1 MPEASLLPA
10 YLIVGADE
18 YKRSHAV
25 ERMKARLEK
34 SGMAEFNL
42 DERDMTRDPA
52 IDDIVASLNTFPMGA
67 DFRLVIL
74 DGCDRLPK
82 TVSEPL
88 VEYLANPSP
97 TTVCLIVANTLAKN
111 TRLYKAV
118 AKIDKKAIV
127 DCTPKKAWEMPKQVV
142 SMARAHGKVMSLAAA
157 EALVSRAGEASR
169 MLDNELK
176 RLSQM
181 IEGPE
186 ITVDDVERLVMRTAE
201 VKPWDFLNAVSA
213 RDMPRA
219 LELLALQPDRSEVR
233 LFSLLVTRL
242 RELIVAKAL
251 DARGAGRELAAT
263 LGVQSWQ
270 VKNHLTW
277 ARRYKMAELVDAL
290 SAAVDVE
297 AALKGSRDSA
307 LALRMWVIQICS
319 PRNERRA
326 G

>member
-1 MPEASLLPA
+1 MAEAKLLPA

-18 YKRSHAV
+18 YKRSRAV
-25 ERMKARLEK
+25 ERMKARLEA

-52 IDDIVASLNTFPMGA
+52 IDDIIASLNTFPMGA
-67 DFRLVIL
+67 EFRLVIL

-82 TVSEPL
+82 AVSEPL
-88 VEYLANPSP
+88 VDYFADPSP
-97 TTVCLIVANTLAKN
+97 TTVCLVVANALAKN
-111 TRLYKAV
+111 TRLYKAI
-118 AKIDKKAIV
+118 AKIDKKAVV
-127 DCTPKKAWEMPKQVV
+127 DCAPKKAWEMPKQVV
-142 SMARAHGKVMSLAAA
+142 AMARTHGKTMGLPAA

-176 RLSQM
+176 RMAQM
-181 IEGPE
+181 VEGPE
-186 ITVDDVERLVMRTAE
+186 ITLADVERLVMRTAE

-213 RDMPRA
+213 RDLPRA

-233 LFSLLVTRL
+233 LYSLLVGRL
-242 RELIVAKAL
+242 RELICAKAL
-251 DARGAGRELAAT
+251 DARGAGRELAST

-290 SAAVDVE
+290 SEAVEVE

-307 LALRMWVIQICS
+307 LALRMWVIDICS
-319 PRNERRA
+319 
-326 G
+326 

>member
-1 MPEASLLPA
+1 MRVVEDADIFADVFFHDLLHA
-10 YLIVGADE
+10 FGEWAGIADRRAFGDAGRENNGVGAETDE
-18 YKRSHAV
+18 I
-25 ERMKARLEK
+25 
-34 SGMAEFNL
+34 SGAQHRF
-42 DERDMTRDPA
+42 
-52 IDDIVASLNTFPMGA
+52 
-67 DFRLVIL
+67 
-74 DGCDRLPK
+74 LPG
-82 TVSEPL
+82 T
-88 VEYLANPSP
+88 
-97 TTVCLIVANTLAKN
+97 
-111 TRLYKAV
+111 
-118 AKIDKKAIV
+118 
-127 DCTPKKAWEMPKQVV
+127 
-142 SMARAHGKVMSLAAA
+142 AAA
-157 EALVSRAGEASR
+157 VDEA
-169 MLDNELK
+169 
-176 RLSQM
+176 
-181 IEGPE
+181 
-186 ITVDDVERLVMRTAE
+186 DDVERLVMRTAE

-213 RDMPRA
+213 RDLPRA

-251 DARGAGRELAAT
+251 DARGAGRELATT

>member
-1 MPEASLLPA
+1 MAASALLPA

-18 YKRSHAV
+18 YKRSRAI

-52 IDDIVASLNTFPMGA
+52 IDDIIASLNTFPMGS

-82 TVSEPL
+82 AVSEPL
-88 VEYLANPSP
+88 VEYFADPSP
-97 TTVCLIVANTLAKN
+97 TTVCLVVANTLAKN
-111 TRLYKAV
+111 TRLYKAI
-118 AKIDKKAIV
+118 AKIDKKAVV

-142 SMARAHGKVMSLAAA
+142 SMARAHGKTIGLPAA
-157 EALVSRAGEASR
+157 EALVSRAGEQSR

-181 IEGPE
+181 VEGPE
-186 ITVDDVERLVMRTAE
+186 ITLADVERLVMRTAE

-213 RDMPRA
+213 RDLPRA

-242 RELIVAKAL
+242 RELITAKAL
-251 DARGAGRELAAT
+251 DARGTGRELASV

-277 ARRYKMAELVDAL
+277 ARRFKMSELIDAL
-290 SAAVDVE
+290 SDAVEVE
-297 AALKGSRDSA
+297 SALKGSADSA
-307 LALRMWVIQICS
+307 LALQLWVTKICT
-319 PRNERRA
+319 R

>member
-1 MPEASLLPA
+1 MAEASLLPA

-18 YKRSHAV
+18 YKRSRAV

-34 SGMAEFNL
+34 SGMAAFNL

-52 IDDIVASLNTFPMGA
+52 IDDIIASLNTFPMGA

-82 TVSEPL
+82 AVSEPL
-88 VEYLANPSP
+88 VEYFADPSP
-97 TTVCLIVANTLAKN
+97 TTVCLVVANTLAKN
-111 TRLYKAV
+111 TRLYKAI
-118 AKIDKKAIV
+118 AKIDKKAVV

-142 SMARAHGKVMSLAAA
+142 SMARAHGKTIGIAAA
-157 EALVSRAGEASR
+157 EELVSRAGEQSR

-176 RLSQM
+176 RLAQM
-181 IEGPE
+181 VEGSE
-186 ITVDDVERLVMRTAE
+186 ITLADVERLVMRTAE

-213 RDMPRA
+213 RDLPRA
-219 LELLALQPDRSEVR
+219 LELFRLQPDHSEVR
-233 LFSLLVTRL
+233 LYSLLVTRL
-242 RELIVAKAL
+242 RELIYAKAL
-251 DARGAGRELAAT
+251 DARGTGRELASV

-277 ARRYKMAELVDAL
+277 ARRFKMSELIDAL
-290 SAAVDVE
+290 SDAVEVE
-297 AALKGSRDSA
+297 SALKGSADSA
-307 LALRMWVIQICS
+307 LALQLWVTKICT
-319 PRNERRA
+319 R